1 MTTYKTFAAAAS
13 AVLLTLVTAG
23 TMPALAASQDDQQA
37 PRGQMQATLGDQQAP
52 RGDVRATLGDQQAPR
67 GDVRASITDI
77 QAPRGQDTQAPATN
91 DDVQAPRSA
100 RF

>member
-13 AVLLTLVTAG
+13 SVLLTLVTAG

-37 PRGQMQATLGDQQAP
+37 PRGQMQ
-52 RGDVRATLGDQQAPR
+52 ATLGDQQAPR

>member
-52 RGDVRATLGDQQAPR
+52 RGDVRA
-67 GDVRASITDI
+67 SITDI

>member
-37 PRGQMQATLGDQQAP
+37 PRGQMQATLGDQQ
-52 RGDVRATLGDQQAPR
+52 VPR

>member
-23 TMPALAASQDDQQA
+23 SMPALAASQDDQ
-37 PRGQMQATLGDQQAP
+37 
-52 RGDVRATLGDQQAPR
+52 
-67 GDVRASITDI
+67 

>member
-23 TMPALAASQDDQQA
+23 SMPALAASQDDQQA
-37 PRGQMQATLGDQQAP
+37 PRGQMQ
-52 RGDVRATLGDQQAPR
+52 ATLGDQQAPR